1 MRRQA
6 LAAMGLLAAGVY
18 GCGGDDEATAVSL
31 VVFGE
36 AEEIEAYRTLASSF
50 EESQDDIDVELIE
63 VADRDALITRVT
75 TSIAAGEAPDL
86 FLINYRFLGQF
97 AARDVLE
104 PLQGRLDDSDVLAE
118 EDMYDLALDAFR
130 DEDGDLVCLP
140 QNVSSLVVYYN
151 RDLFEEA
158 GVPLPEAGWTWDDMT
173 AAAEQLG
180 GDDRH
185 GLGVEASIIRLAP
198 FVWSNGGDIVDD
210 PDHPTRLTLDTPESL
225 PALERFLALG
235 TDGLVPSAE
244 ESAAED
250 DEARFANGRLGMYL
264 NSRRVTP
271 QLRLIE
277 DFEWDVA
284 PLPVLEEPAGV
295 LHSDAY
301 CMTADSEHHDDAF
314 AFVEYA
320 LGPEG
325 APVIAR
331 TGRTVPSLRSV
342 AESDAFLDPSRPPAS
357 SAVFLDTIPAIRALP
372 TISTW
377 PEIESAANEVLEAA
391 RADGTPAEEVA
402 ARLDEVTRD
411 LFARAEE

>member
-1 MRRQA
+1 MRKVLALAVGAALA
-6 LAAMGLLAAGVY
+6 LAA
-18 GCGGDDEATAVSL
+18 CGDDDEATTISL

-36 AEEIEAYRTLASSF
+36 AEELAAYRTLASSF
-50 EESQDDIDVELIE
+50 EEAQDDVAVELVE
-63 VADRDALITRVT
+63 VPDREALITRVT
-75 TSIAAGEAPDL
+75 TSVAAGDPPDL
-86 FLINYRFLGQF
+86 FLINYRFAGQF
-97 AARDVLE
+97 IARGVLE
-104 PLQGRLDDSDVLAE
+104 PLQGRLDESDVLAE
-118 EDMYDLALDAFR
+118 DELYPLAVDAFR
-130 DEDGDLVCLP
+130 DRDGDIVCLP

-151 RDLFEEA
+151 RDLFEAA
-158 GVPLPEAGWTWDDMT
+158 GVPTPAAGWTWDDMT
-173 AAAEQLG
+173 AAAEALRDG
-180 GDDRH
+180 ETY

-210 PDHPTRLTLDTPESL
+210 PARPTRLTLDTPEAL

-235 TDGLVPSAE
+235 SDGLIPTAE

-250 DEARFANGRLGMYL
+250 DEARFANGRLAMYL

-271 QLRLIE
+271 QFRLI
-277 DFEWDVA
+277 DGFEWDVA
-284 PLPVLEEPAGV
+284 PLPVLGDPAGV

-301 CMTADSEHHDDAF
+301 CLTTDSEHHDAAF
-314 AFVEYA
+314 AFLEYA

-331 TGRTVPSLRSV
+331 TGRTVPSLVSV
-342 AESDAFLDPSRPPAS
+342 AESDAFLDPSQPPAS

-377 PEIESAANEVLEAA
+377 PEIESAANEILEAA

-402 ARLDEVTRD
+402 QRIDEATRD
-411 LFARAEE
+411 LFARAE